1 MRGAC
6 PRDLDQSIRSRAGAC
21 LSGSAAADVE
31 RLKRVRIGCGPGRA
45 RPIQIAPS
53 PDRPAPIR
61 VATDPDPLAPI
72 WIATLS
78 GSAQSAP
85 ERLRS
90 GSRQPP
96 IRSGQPIQIDPT
108 HTRSGGTFCRRRG
121 RKGVKTQPDIYQAVF
136 KLLWGSF
143 KTHLLLVHR
152 SLA

>member
-53 PDRPAPIR
+53 PDRSAPIR
-61 VATDPDPLAPI
+61 VATDPDPPAPI

-78 GSAQSAP
+78 GSAQSDP

-108 HTRSGGTFCRRRG
+108 HTRSGGTFCRRRT
-121 RKGVKTQPDIYQAVF
+121 RRPTRTREMLSHPIYSSPGCP
-136 KLLWGSF
+136 L
-143 KTHLLLVHR
+143 R
-152 SLA
+152 